1 MKISCNLWLMST
13 VILPGITSH
22 STAFSQ
28 PPFLV
33 GLVSSHLGC
42 FLWGGF
48 WALISVLP
56 LCLSLAVARL
66 APKSFP
72 VGFLVLDFARWII

>member
-1 MKISCNLWLMST
+1 MQSLADEHCNPPWCHLT
-13 VILPGITSH
+13 QHCIFP
-22 STAFSQ
+22 A
-28 PPFLV
+28 PFLV